1 MRIVDPCGCFP
12 TGRHYPGIAHLIRVR
27 AVGVA
32 EEIPA
37 DSSWVDCVVAFIDV
51 ETTGREPELDRLVE
65 VGVILGRGGA
75 VFERKSWLINPG
87 IPIPEESTAVHGIRD
102 ADVADK
108 PSFAEVVPE
117 ILAMVE
123 GAIPAAYNAVFD
135 KAFLHAELAR
145 AQRTPAPASGALPP
159 AFRREVEWLDPLVF
173 AREIYRDEQSRA
185 LADVAERLGIQLV
198 RAHRATDDAEAAL
211 LVLYALAKDQR
222 LPRAYAALLQ
232 EQRRLGR
239 AFDEARRFWRKPS
252 N

>member
-1 MRIVDPCGCFP
+1 VRIVDPCGCFP

-27 AVGVA
+27 AIGVA

-37 DSSWVDCVVAFIDV
+37 DSAWQDCVVAFIDV
-51 ETTGREPELDRLVE
+51 ETTGKDPEIDRLIE
-65 VGVILGRGGA
+65 IAVILGRGGE
-75 VFERKSWLINPG
+75 VFERRSWLVNPG
-87 IPIPEESTAVHGIRD
+87 VTIPEESAAVHGIRD
-102 ADVADK
+102 PDVADK
-108 PSFAEVVPE
+108 PPFRAVLPEV
-117 ILAMVE
+117 LAMLG
-123 GAIPAAYNAVFD
+123 GAIPAAYNATFD
-135 KAFLHAELAR
+135 KAFVLAELAR
-145 AQRTPAPASGALPP
+145 TGYQQALPP

-185 LADVAERLGIQLV
+185 LGDVAERLGIKLE

-239 AFDEARRFWRKPS
+239 EFDEARRFWRKPPS
-252 N
+252 

>member
-27 AVGVA
+27 AIGVA

-37 DSSWVDCVVAFIDV
+37 DSAWSDCVVAFIDV
-51 ETTGREPELDRLVE
+51 ETTGKDSEVDRLVE
-65 VGVILGRGGA
+65 VAVILGRGGE
-75 VFERKSWLINPG
+75 VFERKSWLVNPG
-87 IPIPEESTAVHGIRD
+87 IPIPEESSAVHGIRD
-102 ADVADK
+102 PDVADK
-108 PSFAEVVPE
+108 PPFRTVLPEV
-117 ILAMVE
+117 LAMLD
-123 GAIPAAYNAVFD
+123 GAIPAAYNATFD
-135 KAFLHAELAR
+135 KAFLLAELG
-145 AQRTPAPASGALPP
+145 RTGHQGAMPP

-173 AREIYRDEQSRA
+173 AREIYKDEQSRA
-185 LADVAERLGIQLV
+185 LADVAERLGIKLE

-239 AFDEARRFWRKPS
+239 EFDEARRFWRKPS
-252 N
+252 

>member
-27 AVGVA
+27 AIGVA

-37 DSSWVDCVVAFIDV
+37 DSAWQDCVVAFIDV
-51 ETTGREPELDRLVE
+51 ETTGKDPEVDRLIE
-65 VGVILGRGGA
+65 IAVILGRGGS
-75 VFERKSWLINPG
+75 VFERKSWLVNPG
-87 IPIPEESTAVHGIRD
+87 VSIPEESAAVHGIRD
-102 ADVADK
+102 PDVADK
-108 PSFAEVVPE
+108 PPFRAVLPE
-117 ILAMVE
+117 ILDLLG
-123 GAIPAAYNAVFD
+123 GAIPAAYNATFD
-135 KAFLHAELAR
+135 KAFLLAELAR
-145 AQRTPAPASGALPP
+145 TGYQGAMPP
-159 AFRREVEWLDPLVF
+159 ALRREVEWLDPLVF

-185 LADVAERLGIQLV
+185 LADVAERLGIALE

-239 AFDEARRFWRKPS
+239 EFDEARRFWRKPS
-252 N
+252 S